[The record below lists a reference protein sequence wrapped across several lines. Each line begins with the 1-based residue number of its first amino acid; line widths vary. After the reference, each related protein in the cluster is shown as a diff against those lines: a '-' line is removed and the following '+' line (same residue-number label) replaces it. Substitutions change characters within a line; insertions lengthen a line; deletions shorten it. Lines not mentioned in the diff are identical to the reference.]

1 MVDVNQDDDG
11 YGVSVT
17 LKAGT
22 GYEAPWIV
30 VRGKTPTD
38 VLAQLADENF
48 DQLVRTV
55 VPQYAAD
62 FVLAFQQVKQQ
73 RGGQAQQGQ
82 SQAVQNV
89 VNATGGTVTSKV
101 RTCVHG
107 ELVRR
112 TGSKNGKTW
121 VGWFCPTPKDTPG
134 QCDPVFENN

>member
-1 MVDVNQDDDG
+1 MVDVNQDDG

-38 VLAQLADENF
+38 VLSQLADQNF
-48 DQLVRTV
+48 DQLVREV
-55 VPQYAAD
+55 VPQYGAD
-62 FVLAFQQVKQQ
+62 FYLAWQKVKQA

-82 SQAVQNV
+82 SQAVRNV
-89 VNATGGTVTSKV
+89 VNATGGTVVDET

-107 ELVRR
+107 DRVRR
-112 TGSKNGKTW
+112 TGQSAKGAW
-121 VGWFCPTPKDTPG
+121 VGWFCPTPKGTPG
-134 QCDPVFENN
+134 QCKPEFEN

>member
-1 MVDVNQDDDG
+1 MVDVNQDDG

-17 LKAGT
+17 LKAGS

-38 VLAQLADENF
+38 VLGQLADPNF
-48 DQLVRTV
+48 EQLVQTI
-55 VPQYAAD
+55 VPSYAKDLLTAW
-62 FVLAFQQVKQQ
+62 QQVRQ
-73 RGGQAQQGQ
+73 GVAAGQSQQGQ

-89 VNATGGTVTSKV
+89 ANATGGTVIGETQ
-101 RTCVHG
+101 TCVHG
-107 ELVRR
+107 ERVRR

-134 QCDPVFENN
+134 QCKPKFEND